1 MLVREGIEG
10 KGKRREGLIPI
21 DGDEGGVRAATPAR

>member
-21 DGDEGGVRAATPAR
+21 DGDEGGVRTPGETS